1 MIDISNLTSLITAF
15 RQETEQGSIS
25 PETLGALLQAI
36 ANQLQSATTDQE
48 QSKLTNIYNNLLKM
62 GNCLTN
68 LAQGD
73 TDRNNVLGD
82 YTFYNVVS
90 GIPSAQRGQV
100 LIKQATTERAGAMR
114 AQQVIDLNAAK
125 KGVAT
130 LEDAVAQI
138 NTQLEELNGYIE
150 STDGV
155 VQTLADEM
163 YNAKSNLTT
172 LNNRVSVVPIRRG
185 VITIDPSSI
194 TSPIGNYFKYSMAD
208 GYYEIVRGGML
219 IGRAVS
225 YQYGNFRVFD
235 VVGLCHINSNT
246 FVYQDSLA
254 HILVRVAQNGLIV
267 TNGTIDHV
275 DLQNQINLKQ
285 DRLEAGNG
293 ISISGNKISVS
304 SYPAPSYIIEFASSD
319 GVFSG
324 NFEPERY
331 RELHHAIVEGKT
343 IIVQNGVTF
352 TTAVSTAI
360 GEDYIVIRYSIPRIQ
375 QDNATV
381 VLGVYELTVNE
392 RSYTSKSVFKVLPPA

>member
-138 NTQLEELNGYIE
+138 NTQLEELNSYIE

-155 VQTLADEM
+155 VQTLADDM
-163 YNAKSNLTT
+163 YNAKSNLNT

-219 IGRAVS
+219 IGRAIS
-225 YQYGNFRVFD
+225 FQFGNFRVFD
-235 VVGLCHINSNT
+235 VIGLCFINSGS
-246 FVYQDSLA
+246 FVYHDRFD
-254 HILVRVAQNGLIV
+254 HILVRVAQNGVVYATGSLDVI
-267 TNGTIDHV
+267 
-275 DLQNQINLKQ
+275 DLQNQINALKFKERPFSQ
-285 DRLEAGNG
+285 SDGSNT
-293 ISISGNKISVS
+293 ISGNCVVHGSLCTIVGRAYIDADNVSISALLPVAAADEKNLPEAFIYYEDTMQWVRVYLFTDVAGTHISATIPEDFMNGGEVNVS
-304 SYPAPSYIIEFASSD
+304 
-319 GVFSG
+319 FSIS
-324 NFEPERY
+324 FMIK
-331 RELHHAIVEGKT
+331 A
-343 IIVQNGVTF
+343 
-352 TTAVSTAI
+352 
-360 GEDYIVIRYSIPRIQ
+360 
-375 QDNATV
+375 
-381 VLGVYELTVNE
+381 
-392 RSYTSKSVFKVLPPA
+392 

>member
-48 QSKLTNIYNNLLKM
+48 QTKLTNIYNNLLKM
-62 GNCLTN
+62 GNCLTK

-163 YNAKSNLTT
+163 YSAKSNLNT

-219 IGRAVS
+219 IGRAIS
-225 YQYGNFRVFD
+225 FQFGNFRVFD
-235 VVGLCHINSNT
+235 VIGLCFINSGS
-246 FVYQDSLA
+246 FVYHDRFD
-254 HILVRVAQNGLIV
+254 HILVRVAQNGVVYATGSLDVI
-267 TNGTIDHV
+267 
-275 DLQNQINLKQ
+275 DLQNQINALKFKERPFSQ
-285 DRLEAGNG
+285 SDGSNT
-293 ISISGNKISVS
+293 ISGNCVVHGSLCTIVGRAYIDADNVSISALLPVAAADEKNLPEAFIYYEDTMQWVRVYLFTDVAGTHISATIPEDFMNGGEVNVS
-304 SYPAPSYIIEFASSD
+304 
-319 GVFSG
+319 FSIS
-324 NFEPERY
+324 FMIK
-331 RELHHAIVEGKT
+331 A
-343 IIVQNGVTF
+343 
-352 TTAVSTAI
+352 
-360 GEDYIVIRYSIPRIQ
+360 
-375 QDNATV
+375 
-381 VLGVYELTVNE
+381 
-392 RSYTSKSVFKVLPPA
+392 

>member
-48 QSKLTNIYNNLLKM
+48 QTKLTNIYNNLLKM

-155 VQTLADEM
+155 VQTLADDM
-163 YNAKSNLTT
+163 YNAKSNLNT

-219 IGRAVS
+219 IGRAIS
-225 YQYGNFRVFD
+225 FQFGNFRVFD
-235 VVGLCHINSNT
+235 VIGLCFINSGS
-246 FVYQDSLA
+246 FVYHDRFD
-254 HILVRVAQNGLIV
+254 HILVRVAQNGVVYATGSLDAI
-267 TNGTIDHV
+267 
-275 DLQNQINLKQ
+275 DLQNQINALKFKERPFSQ
-285 DRLEAGNG
+285 SDGSNT
-293 ISISGNKISVS
+293 ISGNCVVHGSLCTIVGRAYIDADNVSISALLPVAPADEKNLPEAFIYYEDTMQWVRVYLFTDVAGTHISATIPEDFMNGGEVNVS
-304 SYPAPSYIIEFASSD
+304 
-319 GVFSG
+319 FSIS
-324 NFEPERY
+324 FMIK
-331 RELHHAIVEGKT
+331 A
-343 IIVQNGVTF
+343 
-352 TTAVSTAI
+352 
-360 GEDYIVIRYSIPRIQ
+360 
-375 QDNATV
+375 
-381 VLGVYELTVNE
+381 
-392 RSYTSKSVFKVLPPA
+392 

>member
-73 TDRNNVLGD
+73 ADRNNVLGD

-125 KGVAT
+125 KGVST

-219 IGRAVS
+219 IGRAIS
-225 YQYGNFRVFD
+225 FQFGNFRVFD
-235 VVGLCHINSNT
+235 VIGLCFINSGS
-246 FVYQDSLA
+246 FVYHDRFD
-254 HILVRVAQNGLIV
+254 HILVRVAQNGVVYATGSLDVI
-267 TNGTIDHV
+267 
-275 DLQNQINLKQ
+275 DLQNQINALKFKERPFSQ
-285 DRLEAGNG
+285 SDGSNT
-293 ISISGNKISVS
+293 ISGNCVVHGSLCTIVGRAYIDADNVSISALLPVAAADEKNLPEAFIYYEDTMQWVRVYLFTDVAGTHISATIPEDFMNGGEVNVS
-304 SYPAPSYIIEFASSD
+304 
-319 GVFSG
+319 FSIS
-324 NFEPERY
+324 FMIK
-331 RELHHAIVEGKT
+331 A
-343 IIVQNGVTF
+343 
-352 TTAVSTAI
+352 
-360 GEDYIVIRYSIPRIQ
+360 
-375 QDNATV
+375 
-381 VLGVYELTVNE
+381 
-392 RSYTSKSVFKVLPPA
+392 

>member
-138 NTQLEELNGYIE
+138 NIQLEELNGYIE

-163 YNAKSNLTT
+163 YNAKSNLNT

-219 IGRAVS
+219 IGRAIS
-225 YQYGNFRVFD
+225 FQFGNFRVFD
-235 VVGLCHINSNT
+235 VIGLCFINSGS
-246 FVYQDSLA
+246 FVYHDRFD
-254 HILVRVAQNGLIV
+254 HILVRVAQNGVVYATGSLDVI
-267 TNGTIDHV
+267 
-275 DLQNQINLKQ
+275 DLQNQINALKFKERPFSQ
-285 DRLEAGNG
+285 SDGSNT
-293 ISISGNKISVS
+293 ISGNCVVHGSLCTIVGRAFIDADNVSISALLPVAAADEKNLPEAFIYYEDTMQWVRVYLYTDVAGTHISATIPEDFMNGGEVNVS
-304 SYPAPSYIIEFASSD
+304 
-319 GVFSG
+319 FSIS
-324 NFEPERY
+324 FMIK
-331 RELHHAIVEGKT
+331 A
-343 IIVQNGVTF
+343 
-352 TTAVSTAI
+352 
-360 GEDYIVIRYSIPRIQ
+360 
-375 QDNATV
+375 
-381 VLGVYELTVNE
+381 
-392 RSYTSKSVFKVLPPA
+392 

>member
-155 VQTLADEM
+155 VQTLADDM
-163 YNAKSNLTT
+163 YNAKSNLNT

-219 IGRAVS
+219 IGRAIS
-225 YQYGNFRVFD
+225 FQFGNFRVFD
-235 VVGLCHINSNT
+235 VIGLCFINSGS
-246 FVYQDSLA
+246 FVYHDRFD
-254 HILVRVAQNGLIV
+254 HILVRVAQNGVVYATGSLDVI
-267 TNGTIDHV
+267 
-275 DLQNQINLKQ
+275 DLQNQINALKFRERPFSQ
-285 DRLEAGNG
+285 SDGSNT
-293 ISISGNKISVS
+293 ISGNCVVHGSLCTIVGRAYIDADNVSISALLPVAAADEKNLPEAFIYYEDTMQWVRVYLFTDVTGTHISATIPEDFMNGGEVNVS
-304 SYPAPSYIIEFASSD
+304 
-319 GVFSG
+319 FSIS
-324 NFEPERY
+324 FMIK
-331 RELHHAIVEGKT
+331 A
-343 IIVQNGVTF
+343 
-352 TTAVSTAI
+352 
-360 GEDYIVIRYSIPRIQ
+360 
-375 QDNATV
+375 
-381 VLGVYELTVNE
+381 
-392 RSYTSKSVFKVLPPA
+392 

>member
-138 NTQLEELNGYIE
+138 NTQLEELNSYIE

-155 VQTLADEM
+155 VQTLADDM
-163 YNAKSNLTT
+163 YNAKSNLNT

-219 IGRAVS
+219 IGRAIS
-225 YQYGNFRVFD
+225 FQFGNFRVFD
-235 VVGLCHINSNT
+235 VIGLCFINSGS
-246 FVYQDSLA
+246 FVYHDRFD
-254 HILVRVAQNGLIV
+254 HILVRVAQNGMVYATGSLDAI
-267 TNGTIDHV
+267 
-275 DLQNQINLKQ
+275 DLQNQINALKFKERPFSQ
-285 DRLEAGNG
+285 SDGSNT
-293 ISISGNKISVS
+293 ISGNCVVHGSLCTIVGRAYIDADNVSISALLPVAAADEKNLPEAFIYYEDTMQWVRVYLFTDVAGTHISATIPEDFMNGGEVNVS
-304 SYPAPSYIIEFASSD
+304 
-319 GVFSG
+319 FSIS
-324 NFEPERY
+324 FMIK
-331 RELHHAIVEGKT
+331 A
-343 IIVQNGVTF
+343 
-352 TTAVSTAI
+352 
-360 GEDYIVIRYSIPRIQ
+360 
-375 QDNATV
+375 
-381 VLGVYELTVNE
+381 
-392 RSYTSKSVFKVLPPA
+392 

>member
-1 MIDISNLTSLITAF
+1 MIDITNLTSLITAF

-48 QSKLTNIYNNLLKM
+48 QTKLTNIYNNLLKM

-130 LEDAVAQI
+130 LEEAVAQI
-138 NTQLEELNGYIE
+138 NTQLEELNSYIE

-155 VQTLADEM
+155 VQTLADDM
-163 YNAKSNLTT
+163 YNAKSNLNT

-219 IGRAVS
+219 IGRAIS
-225 YQYGNFRVFD
+225 FQFGNFRVFD
-235 VVGLCHINSNT
+235 VIGLCFINSGS
-246 FVYQDSLA
+246 FVYHDRFD
-254 HILVRVAQNGLIV
+254 HILVRVAQNGVVYATGSLDVI
-267 TNGTIDHV
+267 
-275 DLQNQINLKQ
+275 DLQNQINALKFKERPFSQ
-285 DRLEAGNG
+285 SDGSNT
-293 ISISGNKISVS
+293 ISGNCVVHGSLCTIVGRAYIDANNASISALLPVAVADEKNLPEAFIYYEDTMQWVRVYLFTDITGTHISATIPEDFMNGGEVNVS
-304 SYPAPSYIIEFASSD
+304 
-319 GVFSG
+319 FSIS
-324 NFEPERY
+324 FMIK
-331 RELHHAIVEGKT
+331 A
-343 IIVQNGVTF
+343 
-352 TTAVSTAI
+352 
-360 GEDYIVIRYSIPRIQ
+360 
-375 QDNATV
+375 
-381 VLGVYELTVNE
+381 
-392 RSYTSKSVFKVLPPA
+392 

>member
-48 QSKLTNIYNNLLKM
+48 QTKLTNIYNNLLKM

-82 YTFYNVVS
+82 YTFYNPIS
-90 GIPSAQRGQV
+90 GMHSAQRGQV

-155 VQTLADEM
+155 VQTLADDM
-163 YNAKSNLTT
+163 YNAKSNLNT
-172 LNNRVSVVPIRRG
+172 LNNRVSVVPIPRG
-185 VITIDPSSI
+185 RITIDTSSI
-194 TSPIGNYFKYSMAD
+194 TSPAGNYFKYSMAD
-208 GYYEIVRGGML
+208 GHYDLVRGGLL

-225 YQYGNFRVFD
+225 YQYGNFRMFD
-235 VVGLCHINSNT
+235 VVGLCHINSNS
-246 FVYQDSLA
+246 FVYQDTLA

-275 DLQNQINLKQ
+275 DLQNQINELKIKERPFSQ
-285 DRLEAGNG
+285 SDGSNT
-293 ISISGNKISVS
+293 ISGNCVVHGSLCTIVGRAYIDTDNVSISALLPVAAADENNLPEAFIYYEDTMQWVRVYLFTDVTGTHISATIPEDFMNGGEVNVS
-304 SYPAPSYIIEFASSD
+304 
-319 GVFSG
+319 FSIS
-324 NFEPERY
+324 FMIK
-331 RELHHAIVEGKT
+331 A
-343 IIVQNGVTF
+343 
-352 TTAVSTAI
+352 
-360 GEDYIVIRYSIPRIQ
+360 
-375 QDNATV
+375 
-381 VLGVYELTVNE
+381 
-392 RSYTSKSVFKVLPPA
+392 

>member
-73 TDRNNVLGD
+73 ADRNNVLGD

-125 KGVAT
+125 KGVSM
-130 LEDAVAQI
+130 LEEAVAQI

-163 YNAKSNLTT
+163 YNAKSNLNT

-219 IGRAVS
+219 IGRAIS
-225 YQYGNFRVFD
+225 FQFGNFRVFD
-235 VVGLCHINSNT
+235 VIGLCFINSGS
-246 FVYQDSLA
+246 FVYHDRFD
-254 HILVRVAQNGLIV
+254 HILVRVAQNGVVYATGSLDAI
-267 TNGTIDHV
+267 
-275 DLQNQINLKQ
+275 DLQNQINALKFKERPFSQ
-285 DRLEAGNG
+285 SDGSNT
-293 ISISGNKISVS
+293 ISGNCVVHGSLCTIVGRAYIDADNVSISALLPVAAADEKNLPEAFIYYEDTMQWVRVYLFTDVAGTHISATIPEDFMNGGEVNVS
-304 SYPAPSYIIEFASSD
+304 
-319 GVFSG
+319 FSIS
-324 NFEPERY
+324 FMIK
-331 RELHHAIVEGKT
+331 A
-343 IIVQNGVTF
+343 
-352 TTAVSTAI
+352 
-360 GEDYIVIRYSIPRIQ
+360 
-375 QDNATV
+375 
-381 VLGVYELTVNE
+381 
-392 RSYTSKSVFKVLPPA
+392 

>member
-100 LIKQATTERAGAMR
+100 LIKQATTERAGVMR

-155 VQTLADEM
+155 VQTLADDM
-163 YNAKSNLTT
+163 YNAKSNLNT

-219 IGRAVS
+219 IGRAIS
-225 YQYGNFRVFD
+225 FQFGNFRVFD
-235 VVGLCHINSNT
+235 VIGLCFINSGS
-246 FVYQDSLA
+246 FVYHDRFD
-254 HILVRVAQNGLIV
+254 HILVRVAQNGVVYATGSLDVI
-267 TNGTIDHV
+267 
-275 DLQNQINLKQ
+275 DLQNQINALKFKERPFSQ
-285 DRLEAGNG
+285 SDGSNT
-293 ISISGNKISVS
+293 ISGNCVVHGSLCTIVGR
-304 SYPAPSYIIEFASSD
+304 AYIDA
-319 GVFSG
+319 
-324 NFEPERY
+324 
-331 RELHHAIVEGKT
+331 
-343 IIVQNGVTF
+343 
-352 TTAVSTAI
+352 
-360 GEDYIVIRYSIPRIQ
+360 
-375 QDNATV
+375 DNASISALLPVAAADEKNLPEAFIYYEDTMQWV
-381 VLGVYELTVNE
+381 RVYLFTDVTGTHISATIPEDFMNGGEVNV
-392 RSYTSKSVFKVLPPA
+392 SFSISFMIKA

>member
-36 ANQLQSATTDQE
+36 ANQLQNATTDQE
-48 QSKLTNIYNNLLKM
+48 QTKLSNIYDNLLRM

-125 KGVAT
+125 KGVSM

-138 NTQLEELNGYIE
+138 NTQLTDLNDYIQ
-150 STDGV
+150 SMDVT
-155 VQTLADEM
+155 VQDNIGEIANLNSRVSTLA
-163 YNAKSNLTT
+163 
-172 LNNRVSVVPIRRG
+172 NRVTSVPIPRG
-185 VITIDPSSI
+185 RITIDHTSI
-194 TSPIGNYFKYSMAD
+194 TSPAGNYFKYSMAD
-208 GYYEIVRGGML
+208 GYYEIVRGGIL
-219 IGRAVS
+219 IGHAVS

-235 VVGLCHINSNT
+235 IVGLCHINSNT
-246 FVYQDSLA
+246 FVYQDTLA

-381 VLGVYELTVNE
+381 VLGVYELNVNE

>member
-48 QSKLTNIYNNLLKM
+48 QTKLTNIYNNLLKM

-219 IGRAVS
+219 IGRAIS
-225 YQYGNFRVFD
+225 FQFGNFRVFD
-235 VVGLCHINSNT
+235 VIGLCFINSGS
-246 FVYQDSLA
+246 FVYHDRFD
-254 HILVRVAQNGLIV
+254 HILVRVAQNGMVYATGSLDAI
-267 TNGTIDHV
+267 
-275 DLQNQINLKQ
+275 DLQNQINALKFKERPFSQ
-285 DRLEAGNG
+285 SDGSNT
-293 ISISGNKISVS
+293 ISGNCVVHGSLCTIVGRAYIDADNVSISALLPVAPADDKNLPEAFIYYEDTMQWVRVYLFTDVAGTHISATIPEDFMNGGEVNVS
-304 SYPAPSYIIEFASSD
+304 
-319 GVFSG
+319 FSIS
-324 NFEPERY
+324 FMIK
-331 RELHHAIVEGKT
+331 A
-343 IIVQNGVTF
+343 
-352 TTAVSTAI
+352 
-360 GEDYIVIRYSIPRIQ
+360 
-375 QDNATV
+375 
-381 VLGVYELTVNE
+381 
-392 RSYTSKSVFKVLPPA
+392 

>member
-155 VQTLADEM
+155 VQTLADDM

-219 IGRAVS
+219 IGRAIS
-225 YQYGNFRVFD
+225 FQFGNFRVFD
-235 VVGLCHINSNT
+235 VIGLCFINSGS
-246 FVYQDSLA
+246 FVYHDRFD
-254 HILVRVAQNGLIV
+254 HILVRVAQNGVVYATGSLDVI
-267 TNGTIDHV
+267 
-275 DLQNQINLKQ
+275 DLQNQINALKFKERPFSQ
-285 DRLEAGNG
+285 SDGSNTILGNCVVHG
-293 ISISGNKISVS
+293 SLCTIVGRAYIDADNVSISALLPVAAADEKNLPEAFIYYEDTMQWVRVYLFTDVTGTHISATIPEDFMNGGEVNVS
-304 SYPAPSYIIEFASSD
+304 
-319 GVFSG
+319 FSIS
-324 NFEPERY
+324 FMIK
-331 RELHHAIVEGKT
+331 A
-343 IIVQNGVTF
+343 
-352 TTAVSTAI
+352 
-360 GEDYIVIRYSIPRIQ
+360 
-375 QDNATV
+375 
-381 VLGVYELTVNE
+381 
-392 RSYTSKSVFKVLPPA
+392 

>member
-62 GNCLTN
+62 GNCLTS

-155 VQTLADEM
+155 VQTLADDM
-163 YNAKSNLTT
+163 YNAKSNLNT

-194 TSPIGNYFKYSMAD
+194 TSPIGNYFKYNMAD

-219 IGRAVS
+219 IGRAIS
-225 YQYGNFRVFD
+225 FQFGNFRVFD
-235 VVGLCHINSNT
+235 VIGLCFINSGS
-246 FVYQDSLA
+246 FVYHDRFD
-254 HILVRVAQNGLIV
+254 HILVRVAQNGVVYATGSLDAI
-267 TNGTIDHV
+267 
-275 DLQNQINLKQ
+275 DLQNQINALKFKERPFSQ
-285 DRLEAGNG
+285 NDGSNT
-293 ISISGNKISVS
+293 ISGNCVVHGSLCTIVGRAYIDADNVSISALLPVAAADEKNLPEAFIYYEDTMQWVRVYLYTDITGTHISATIPEDFMNGGEVNVS
-304 SYPAPSYIIEFASSD
+304 
-319 GVFSG
+319 FSIS
-324 NFEPERY
+324 FMIK
-331 RELHHAIVEGKT
+331 A
-343 IIVQNGVTF
+343 
-352 TTAVSTAI
+352 
-360 GEDYIVIRYSIPRIQ
+360 
-375 QDNATV
+375 
-381 VLGVYELTVNE
+381 
-392 RSYTSKSVFKVLPPA
+392 

>member
-125 KGVAT
+125 KDVAT

-219 IGRAVS
+219 IGRAIS
-225 YQYGNFRVFD
+225 FQFGNFRVFD
-235 VVGLCHINSNT
+235 VIGLCFINSGS
-246 FVYQDSLA
+246 FVYHDRFD
-254 HILVRVAQNGLIV
+254 HILVRVAQNGVVYATGSLDVI
-267 TNGTIDHV
+267 
-275 DLQNQINLKQ
+275 DLQNQINALKFKERPFSQ
-285 DRLEAGNG
+285 SDGANT
-293 ISISGNKISVS
+293 ISGNCVVHGSLCTIVGRAYIDADNVSISALLPVVAADEKNLPEAFIYYEDTMQWVRVYLFTDVTGTHISATIPEDFMNGGEVNVS
-304 SYPAPSYIIEFASSD
+304 
-319 GVFSG
+319 FS
-324 NFEPERY
+324 FSFMIK
-331 RELHHAIVEGKT
+331 A
-343 IIVQNGVTF
+343 
-352 TTAVSTAI
+352 
-360 GEDYIVIRYSIPRIQ
+360 
-375 QDNATV
+375 
-381 VLGVYELTVNE
+381 
-392 RSYTSKSVFKVLPPA
+392 